1 MLHKIFTEG
10 EKGYDVDFT
19 SLYPDILKYRR
30 FPVGHPERITDNF
43 QFCYVK
49 TCDGNCFYDNCQG
62 LHWALP
68 YFGIMKATFLPPK
81 HLLHPILP
89 LKCNGKLKFPL
100 CYKCAVTENSEECTC
115 SDEERSFT
123 HTYCTPEIETA
134 INMGYKITQYHEVLH
149 WKESEQYDPLT
160 KEGDLFTSYINTF
173 LKLKQQASRFPEY
186 IQTDEEKDHYIEQY
200 FLHEGILLEK
210 DLIEKTLA

>member
-1 MLHKIFTEG
+1 
-10 EKGYDVDFT
+10 
-19 SLYPDILKYRR
+19 
-30 FPVGHPERITDNF
+30 
-43 QFCYVK
+43 
-49 TCDGNCFYDNCQG
+49 
-62 LHWALP
+62 
-68 YFGIMKATFLPPK
+68 MKATFLPPK

-100 CYKCAVTENSEECTC
+100 CYKCTVTKNSEECTC

-134 INMGYKITQYHEVLH
+134 INMGNKITQYHEVLH

-160 KEGDLFTSYINTF
+160 KEGGLFTSYINTF
-173 LKLKQQASRFPEY
+173 LKLKQQASGFPEY
-186 IQTDEEKDHYIEQY
+186 IQTNEEKDHYIEQY

-210 DLIEKTLA
+210 ALIEKTLA